1 MRARTGIIVGLL
13 WAGCAGSR
21 VEPAVDAGDRPPH
34 DAPTVDDTPRMDVVP
49 VAPRDAAVDALTA
62 DAPGVDAVTA
72 DAPAV
77 EVGAPT
83 VLRVRHGL
91 GMRALS
97 LRGDAP
103 GLLTWTRGVALRRVS
118 DEVSEWSS
126 DAVRAPF
133 AWKPLGDDMT
143 WSLGPNFT
151 ARPGETT
158 EVWARFG
165 RENGVARRWRGDLRS
180 AALGNVR
187 GVWVYLP
194 PSYDEHPTRRYPVV
208 YMHDGQNLFEPGAS
222 FGGQAWEADDAMN
235 LGASDGTVREAIVV
249 GVENT
254 SARIDEYTPSADPEV
269 MRGGR
274 AAQYLTLL
282 VDELMPEVNRSFR
295 TLTGPAHTALVGSS
309 LGGLVSLWIGL
320 RRADVFGAV
329 GAMSPSTWWDGRMIL
344 REVPAARGAR
354 MLRVWV
360 DSGDSGPSRDGV
372 DDTRMLADAL
382 RAAGYRDGESLRYTV
397 QPGAAHNEAAWRSR
411 LPNALRFLLGPR
423 SF

>member
-1 MRARTGIIVGLL
+1 MRVRCGIIAGLV

-21 VEPAVDAGDRPPH
+21 AEPGFDAGDPSAG
-34 DAPTVDDTPRMDVVP
+34 DAIALREDVAV
-49 VAPRDAAVDALTA
+49 VAVTDAVTDV
-62 DAPGVDAVTA
+62 PGVDA
-72 DAPAV
+72 
-77 EVGAPT
+77 GART

-133 AWKPLGDDMT
+133 AWKPLGDDT
-143 WSLGPNFT
+143 AWSLGPNFA

-165 RENGVARRWRGDLRS
+165 RENGVARRWRGDFRS
-180 AALGNVR
+180 VALANVR

-194 PSYDEHPTRRYPVV
+194 PSYDEHATRRYPVV
-208 YMHDGQNLFEPGAS
+208 YMHDGQNLFEPGAA
-222 FGGQAWEADDAMN
+222 FGGQAWEVDDAMN
-235 LGASDGTVREAIVV
+235 LGAGDGSMREAIVV

-254 SARIDEYTPSADPEV
+254 AARIDEYTPSADPEV
-269 MRGGR
+269 MQGGR

-372 DDTRMLADAL
+372 DDTRRLADAL
-382 RAAGYRDGESLRYTV
+382 RAAGYRDGESLRHVV

-411 LPNALRFLLGPR
+411 LPEALRFLLGPR
-423 SF
+423 EF